1 MTEPAVERADAEA
14 KLSPQVRMALTALI
28 VGGIAAI
35 LDSTM
40 VTLAIHT
47 LVVKLHSSDGT
58 IQWVTTGYLLAMAV
72 AIPTTGWAEARWGG
86 RRVWTFAL
94 LLFVLGSILSA
105 LSWND
110 ASLIGFR
117 ILQGFAAGLIIPL
130 IQTLAVRA
138 AGGHPSSRLMATVSL
153 PVALGPILGPVIGG
167 VILNWLS
174 WRWLF
179 LVNVP
184 VIAVGLALAW
194 RFLPA
199 DRPGPGATRPR
210 LDLIGLALL
219 APALATILLGLSN
232 LSRDGS
238 IDHAGVLGWLLV
250 GTALLAGFVAWALNR
265 RNRQPIVDVRLLR
278 LRSLGSASAVLF
290 TTGAALYAAMF
301 LLPLYYQQLRGET
314 VLHAGL
320 ILIPQGVGALAARVV
335 VGKLVDRFGA
345 RAVTIASFLLAATA
359 TVPFALAGPHTNQWW
374 LGVMLLIRGLGIGAV
389 LIPSMSVAYQ
399 DVPSAG
405 IPHATMNT
413 RIAQQVGASFG
424 VAIVAVALQSQL
436 AHGAT
441 SAFQGAFWWAIGITI
456 AAAIPAIALPT
467 SHRQK
472 ETTDTASRHEAASAA
487 PA

>member
-1 MTEPAVERADAEA
+1 MTETAVERADAEV

-47 LVVKLHSSDGT
+47 LVGDLHSSDGT

-86 RRVWTFAL
+86 RRVWMFAL

-105 LSWND
+105 LSWSD

-117 ILQGFAAGLIIPL
+117 ILQGFAAGLIFPMM
-130 IQTLAVRA
+130 QTLAVRA
-138 AGGHPSSRLMATVSL
+138 AGGHASSRLMAAVSL
-153 PVALGPILGPVIGG
+153 PIALGPILGPVIGG

-199 DRPGPGATRPR
+199 DRPGPDATRPR

-320 ILIPQGVGALAARVV
+320 ILIPQGVGALAARLV

-436 AHGAT
+436 AYGAT

-472 ETTDTASRHEAASAA
+472 EKTDTASRHEAASAA